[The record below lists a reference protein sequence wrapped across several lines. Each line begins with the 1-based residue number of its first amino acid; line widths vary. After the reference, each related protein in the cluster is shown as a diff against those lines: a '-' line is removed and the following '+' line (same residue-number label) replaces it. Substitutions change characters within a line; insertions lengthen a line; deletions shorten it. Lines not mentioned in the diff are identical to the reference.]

1 MFGPGKGYDP
11 FFGELGGS
19 FGSAIV
25 GLNAHVGVRARVFPS
40 KGGCIRCE
48 VFIWVFDLYTLNP
61 NGLELAGIIV
71 DARFRESIQTGRD
84 RVTNI
89 DAKILVGL

>member
-25 GLNAHVGVRARVFPS
+25 GLNAHVGVRARVFRAREDVS
-40 KGGCIRCE
+40 DVRSSSGFSICI
-48 VFIWVFDLYTLNP
+48 L
-61 NGLELAGIIV
+61 
-71 DARFRESIQTGRD
+71 
-84 RVTNI
+84 
-89 DAKILVGL
+89 